1 MPIRYL
7 GFQNL
12 LYRKFISPGEHDAKK
27 IAHAINESLS
37 SFYKYCEGNWY
48 CPPDLISRIYNATKD
63 PDFLNFILN
72 DTDLMLAPRKNVAPD
87 KSVLEE
93 TLDVASAAGSV
104 VAKIDNALKDGRI
117 NDIEIR
123 QIIHAIDKGEKE
135 LEDLRRKIAQGK

>member
-1 MPIRYL
+1 MPVRYL

-72 DTDLMLAPRKNVAPD
+72 DTDLMLAPRKTAAPE
-87 KSVLEE
+87 KSLVEE
-93 TLDVASAAGSV
+93 TLDVAVSLGDV
-104 VAKIDNALKDGRI
+104 VKKTQTAIEDGRL
-117 NDIEIR
+117 NDLER
-123 QIIHAIDKGEKE
+123 RKIIHAIDAGEKE
-135 LEDLRRKIAQGK
+135 LEDLRKKVACP